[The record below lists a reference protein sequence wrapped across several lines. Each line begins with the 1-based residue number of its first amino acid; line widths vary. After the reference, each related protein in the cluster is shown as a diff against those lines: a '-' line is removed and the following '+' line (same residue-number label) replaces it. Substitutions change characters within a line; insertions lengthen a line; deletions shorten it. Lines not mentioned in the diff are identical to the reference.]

1 MRHNGKDLIMK
12 TLKTVII
19 LGFSTIFLFGALY
32 PLAMVGIGKLIG
44 SAAEGKPIFKNGQLI
59 GFELIGQPF
68 TSERYFWGRP
78 SAVNYDAASTGGSNL
93 SPTNSDY
100 LAEVQNRMDTIL
112 KYHSYLNK
120 KDIPIDWVT
129 ASGGGLDPH
138 ISKQTALLQTQ
149 RIAKARNLSE
159 DAVRELIDQ
168 HNAAAWLRFFGPK
181 DYVNVLKLNI
191 ALDELQNGTKQ

>member
-1 MRHNGKDLIMK
+1 MK
-12 TLKTVII
+12 TIRTVII
-19 LGFSTIFLFGALY
+19 LGFSTIILFGVLY

-44 SAAEGKPIFKNGQLI
+44 PAAEGKPIIKNTQLI
-59 GFELIGQPF
+59 GFENIGQPF

-93 SPTNSDY
+93 SPTNPNY
-100 LAEVQNRMDTIL
+100 LAEVENRMDTIL
-112 KYHSYLNK
+112 KYHPYLSK

-159 DAVRELIDQ
+159 DTLRELVNEQTQD
-168 HNAAAWLRFFGPK
+168 AWLGLFGSK

-191 ALDELQNGTKQ
+191 ALDELQNVTKQ